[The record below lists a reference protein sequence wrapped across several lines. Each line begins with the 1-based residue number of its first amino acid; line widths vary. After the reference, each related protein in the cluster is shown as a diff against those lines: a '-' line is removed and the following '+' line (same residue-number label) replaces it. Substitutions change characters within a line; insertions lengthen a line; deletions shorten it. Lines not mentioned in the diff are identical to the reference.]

1 MNVQEPY
8 ETKNEGG
15 NSADCKGGFSRFFLN
30 VAAFYDTIQT
40 YHLGFLTAIVS
51 C

>member
-1 MNVQEPY
+1 MFKSHMKQRMRAEILLIV
-8 ETKNEGG
+8 
-15 NSADCKGGFSRFFLN
+15 KGRFSRFFLN

-40 YHLGFLTAIVS
+40 YHLGFLTATVS